1 MQSSEEK
8 KEEAPVLSSS
18 CQFPGGGRY
27 FGAVRGDEPVCRRK
41 SPPGLLEFS
50 LSGCSPRSKSLCT
63 VLPGP
68 HAERGRPFDIS
79 LCSRNFS
86 SMKKEALGELWRRR
100 RPLWPGAL
108 DVGAPLRR
116 AASS

>member
-1 MQSSEEK
+1 MQSSEEQ

-63 VLPGP
+63 VLPARRGP
-68 HAERGRPFDIS
+68 LGLMRNEADHSTYLCALETS
-79 LCSRNFS
+79 L
-86 SMKKEALGELWRRR
+86 
-100 RPLWPGAL
+100 
-108 DVGAPLRR
+108 V
-116 AASS
+116 